1 VLGTFFKILLEIDM
15 FNYLRQER
23 FEKGRRDRDAG
34 LLPKMQDSAYL
45 EGYLTGRPEG
55 LDETVQYFASLEE
68 YLSWKQRAR
77 G

>member
-1 VLGTFFKILLEIDM
+1 M
-15 FNYLRQER
+15 FNHLRQER
-23 FEKGRRDRDAG
+23 FDRGQRDRDAG
-34 LLPKMQDSAYL
+34 LLPRMKDSAYL
-45 EGYLTGRPEG
+45 DGYFTGRPEG